1 MALTRR
7 SIISSGSAGL
17 GALALAACGGQTAP
31 ASGPTTKLAGTLE
44 FWHWGITYNDGYETL
59 LKEFQEKNAGVTVNR
74 KQTDQDVTQIPVTL
88 AAGSGGP
95 DVYMMRGPNFRSWAN
110 SGLTADVTAYLAR
123 DKQASA
129 DFKTVLKP
137 VQDFYTLNGKT
148 LGLPW
153 DLSTI
158 SVAFN
163 LEQLDRTGLK
173 SPADLGTGWDWNQFT
188 EYAKRLNPGDGNK
201 YAVDMDWG
209 TERGWTNW
217 ASGNGG
223 KLWSDDYKTITVN
236 TPENIEA
243 MDAFFGV
250 ASRLKAAPPRDWI
263 AQQTVGLPHAAYRL
277 INGIVFMQQAGDW
290 FFPWYLKE
298 PNFKWDV
305 APIPFSPKTKKT
317 GSSANLRGSS
327 LAPTSQNKDLA
338 WSWMSF
344 LMRRENQDRIPQMMG
359 EVPAR
364 ADSIDAVY
372 LNTSKLPQPKSR
384 KLLKASLDA
393 TAPLPSHP
401 MIAPADLSS
410 TLALANDIY
419 DGKRQTRDVV
429 TEIQDKLTAFLKSAT
444 K

>member
-1 MALTRR
+1 M
-7 SIISSGSAGL
+7 
-17 GALALAACGGQTAP
+17 GAVALAACGGQAAP
-31 ASGPTTKLAGTLE
+31 ASGPSTKVAGSIE
-44 FWHWGITYNDGYETL
+44 FWHWGVTYNDGYETL
-59 LKEFQEKNAGVTVNR
+59 VKEFQEKNPGVTINR
-74 KQTDQDVTQIPVTL
+74 KQTDQDQTQIPVTV

-110 SGLTADVTAYLAR
+110 SGLTGDVTSYLAR

-129 DFKTVLKP
+129 DYKTALKP
-137 VQDFYTLNGKT
+137 VQEFYVLNGKT
-148 LGLPW
+148 FGLPW

-163 LEQLDRTGLK
+163 LEQLDRLGLK
-173 SPADLGTGWDWNQFT
+173 SPADLGTGWDWNQFM
-188 EYAKRLNPGDGNK
+188 EYSKRLNPGDGTK
-201 YAVDMDWG
+201 YAVDTDWG
-209 TERGWTNW
+209 SERGWFNW
-217 ASGNGG
+217 TTANGG

-236 TPENIEA
+236 TAENFEA

-263 AQQTVGLPHAAYRL
+263 AAQTQGLPHAAYRL

-298 PNFKWDV
+298 SNFRWDV
-305 APIPFSPKTKKT
+305 APIPFAQRTKKT
-317 GSSANLRGSS
+317 GSAANLRGST
-327 LAPTSQNKDLA
+327 LAPTAQNKDLGWA
-338 WSWMSF
+338 WMSY
-344 LMRRENQDRIPQMMG
+344 LLRRDVQDRIPQMMG

-401 MIAPADLSS
+401 LIAPPDLSG
-410 TLALANDIY
+410 ALGLVNDIY
-419 DGKRQTRDVV
+419 DGKRQTRDVL
-429 TEIQDKLTAFLKSAT
+429 TEIQDKLTALLKA